1 MCEQR
6 ELVLDY
12 LYDEASPD
20 GRREMERHLEAC
32 DDCRDDARAFRRVR
46 EDLLAWDVPNPPS
59 VWTPFAPAPVVALY
73 RQVPAWAMAAA
84 AGLMFVIGGAGAS
97 VAVAFNGGS
106 GLEPASMVAAAPAMT
121 AGPGLDADAI
131 AALVRREVSSAGA
144 QAMADTPTPLS
155 PATRVAFRL
164 DPEVERRLVA
174 QTNQL
179 VGASE
184 EQVLRRVGEFLREVA
199 LDAERQRRDDGQRL
213 TALQLQ
219 VDQLHNV
226 LSQLV
231 LAQTKVQ

>member
-1 MCEQR
+1 
-6 ELVLDY
+6 
-12 LYDEASPD
+12 
-20 GRREMERHLEAC
+20 
-32 DDCRDDARAFRRVR
+32 
-46 EDLLAWDVPNPPS
+46 
-59 VWTPFAPAPVVALY
+59 
-73 RQVPAWAMAAA
+73 
-84 AGLMFVIGGAGAS
+84 
-97 VAVAFNGGS
+97 
-106 GLEPASMVAAAPAMT
+106 
-121 AGPGLDADAI
+121 
-131 AALVRREVSSAGA
+131 
-144 QAMADTPTPLS
+144 MADTPTPLS